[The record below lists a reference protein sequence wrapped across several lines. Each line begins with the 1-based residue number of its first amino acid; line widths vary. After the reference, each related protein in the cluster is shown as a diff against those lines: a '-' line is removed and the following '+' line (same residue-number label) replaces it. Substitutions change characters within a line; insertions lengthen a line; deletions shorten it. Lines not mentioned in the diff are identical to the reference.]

1 MNFQTA
7 QRHPYAL
14 FYEKKSRV
22 YFYTPEMPA
31 RHGLPEVIFR
41 DFPEQ
46 GGNGHVGPGR
56 RGHNE
61 YYVREAGRLLRAE
74 RSAAG
79 GHMTEKELRR
89 LSRAELLEMLLAQT
103 EENRQL
109 KRELQEA
116 REALTDRKI
125 AIEESG
131 SMAEA
136 ALRLNGVFEAADQAV
151 RQYLEN
157 MERVMRERRGES

>member
-1 MNFQTA
+1 
-7 QRHPYAL
+7 
-14 FYEKKSRV
+14 
-22 YFYTPEMPA
+22 
-31 RHGLPEVIFR
+31 
-41 DFPEQ
+41 
-46 GGNGHVGPGR
+46 
-56 RGHNE
+56 
-61 YYVREAGRLLRAE
+61 
-74 RSAAG
+74 
-79 GHMTEKELRR
+79 MTEKELRR

-109 KRELQEA
+109 KKELQEA
-116 REALTDRKI
+116 EEALEDRRI